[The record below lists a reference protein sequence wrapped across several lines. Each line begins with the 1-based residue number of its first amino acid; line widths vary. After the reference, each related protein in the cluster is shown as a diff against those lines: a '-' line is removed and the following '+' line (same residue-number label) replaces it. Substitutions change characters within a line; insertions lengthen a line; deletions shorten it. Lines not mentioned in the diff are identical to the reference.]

1 MIPKPWRT
9 ELAAI
14 AEVREWLGKQRLD
27 TRRVTPVSE
36 MAAREHVPD
45 ERFRWDSW
53 GRFAVPRGFL
63 RGSPGS
69 L

>member
-1 MIPKPWRT
+1 M
-9 ELAAI
+9 
-14 AEVREWLGKQRLD
+14 AEVREWLGNQRLAS
-27 TRRVTPVSE
+27 RRVTPVSE